1 MFPRTTRA
9 YDAII
14 VGGGPAGSTAAL
26 LLSKA
31 GWSVAVVE
39 KAVFPRRKVCGEFI
53 SAASLPLLAELGVG
67 SAFGISAGPP
77 VRRIAL
83 YSGEVMVE
91 APMPN
96 FPSAAPG
103 WGRALGREQF
113 DLLLLDGA
121 ARAGAHVWQPWRA
134 VSARR
139 SGGRWICSIAGDTRQ
154 DLSAP
159 VLIGAAG
166 SWERGP
172 FSSGERSSHDDRELL
187 AFKAHFRDFELAQ
200 DIMPL
205 LAFPGGYGGLV
216 NSDKGRVSLS
226 CCIRR
231 DVLDQCR
238 RAAAGRAGDAVF
250 QHIARSCA
258 GVRQGLGRARLDG
271 AWLAAGPIR
280 PGIRRPYLAGVFM
293 SGNIA
298 GEAHP
303 IIAEGISMAMQ
314 SSWLLARHLIA
325 SGNDLLTGCDPA
337 PVGRAYTEDWR
348 AAFAM
353 RINAAA
359 IFARLATSRRAAGLC
374 RPVLQKL
381 PALLTFGAMLSGK
394 TKVLRQLSSS
404 AGRQAAGLNRY

>member
-1 MFPRTTRA
+1 MFPSETRA

-26 LLSKA
+26 LLSRA

-39 KAVFPRRKVCGEFI
+39 KAVFPRSKVCGEFI
-53 SAASLPLLAELGVG
+53 SAASLPLLTELGVD
-67 SAFGISAGPP
+67 SAFADSAGPP

-83 YSGEVMVE
+83 YSGDVIVD
-91 APMPN
+91 AAMPKVQ
-96 FPSAAPG
+96 SAVAG

-121 ARAGAHVWQPWRA
+121 ARAGAHVWQPWRV

-139 SGGRWICSIAGDTRQ
+139 SGDRWICSIVGKTMQ

-172 FSSGERSSHDDRELL
+172 FPSMERSSHDDRELL
-187 AFKAHFRDFELAQ
+187 AFKAHFRDFDLAE

-216 NSDKGRVSLS
+216 NSDNGRVSLS

-231 DVLDQCR
+231 DALDRCR
-238 RAAAGRAGDAVF
+238 RAATGRAGDAVLE
-250 QHIARSCA
+250 HIARSCA
-258 GVRQGLGRARLDG
+258 GVRQGIGRATLEG

-280 PGIRRPYLAGVFM
+280 PGIRRAYVAGVFM
-293 SGNIA
+293 S
-298 GEAHP
+298 
-303 IIAEGISMAMQ
+303 
-314 SSWLLARHLIA
+314 
-325 SGNDLLTGCDPA
+325 
-337 PVGRAYTEDWR
+337 
-348 AAFAM
+348 
-353 RINAAA
+353 
-359 IFARLATSRRAAGLC
+359 
-374 RPVLQKL
+374 
-381 PALLTFGAMLSGK
+381 
-394 TKVLRQLSSS
+394 
-404 AGRQAAGLNRY
+404 

>member
-1 MFPRTTRA
+1 MLASKTRA

-31 GWSVAVVE
+31 GWSVALVE
-39 KAVFPRRKVCGEFI
+39 KSRFPRAKVCGEFI
-53 SAASLPLLAELGVG
+53 SAASLPLLAELGLEG
-67 SAFGISAGPP
+67 AFAASAGPP

-83 YSGEVMVE
+83 YSGDVIVE
-91 APMPN
+91 APMPKLR
-96 FPSAAPG
+96 SGAAG
-103 WGRALGREQF
+103 WGRALSREQF
-113 DLLLLDGA
+113 DLILLDGA
-121 ARAGAHVWQPWRA
+121 ARAGAHVWQPWRV

-139 SGGRWICSIAGDTRQ
+139 SGDRWICPIKGETMQ

-172 FSSGERSSHDDRELL
+172 FASEERSSHDDRELL
-187 AFKAHFRDFELAQ
+187 AFKAHFRDFDLAE
-200 DIMPL
+200 DVMPL
-205 LAFPGGYGGLV
+205 LAFPGGYGGIV

-238 RAAAGRAGDAVF
+238 RAAAGRAGDAVLE
-250 QHIARSCA
+250 HIARSCA
-258 GVRQGLGRARLDG
+258 GVRQGLGRATLDD

-280 PGIRRPYLAGVFM
+280 PGIRTPYRKGVFM

-314 SSWLLARHLIA
+314 SSWLLARGLIA
-325 SGNDLLTGCDPA
+325 SGNDLLTGRDPT
-337 PVGRAYTEDWR
+337 PVGAAYTEDWR
-348 AAFAM
+348 AAFAL
-353 RINAAA
+353 RIHAAA

-381 PALLTFGAMLSGK
+381 PMLLTLGATLSGK
-394 TKVLRQLSSS
+394 TKLLRQLSSS
-404 AGRQAAGLNRY
+404 AGR

>member
-1 MFPRTTRA
+1 VSLNETKS

-26 LLSKA
+26 LLSRA
-31 GWSVAVVE
+31 GWSVAMVE

-53 SAASLPLLAELGVG
+53 SATALPLLAELGVDRTF
-67 SAFGISAGPP
+67 ADSAGPP

-83 YSGEVMVE
+83 YSGDVIVD
-91 APMPN
+91 APMPKAQ
-96 FPSAAPG
+96 SAVAG

-121 ARAGAHVWQPWRA
+121 ARAGAHVWQPWRV
-134 VSARR
+134 VSACRN
-139 SGGRWICSIAGDTRQ
+139 GNRWICSITGETTQ

-166 SWERGP
+166 SWDRGP
-172 FSSGERSSHDDRELL
+172 FCSTPRSTHNGRELL
-187 AFKAHFRDFELAQ
+187 AFKAHFRDFDLA
-200 DIMPL
+200 DDLMPL

-216 NSDKGRVSLS
+216 NSDDGRVSLS

-231 DVLDQCR
+231 DALRHCR
-238 RAAAGRAGDAVF
+238 GAETGRAGDAVLH
-250 QHIARSCA
+250 HIARSCA
-258 GVRQGLGRARLDG
+258 GVRQAIGRATLEG

-280 PGIRRPYLAGVFM
+280 PGIRAPYLKGVFM

-314 SSWLLARHLIA
+314 SSWLLARHLVA
-325 SGNDLLTGCDPA
+325 SGSELMSGCDPT
-337 PVGRAYTEDWR
+337 PVGTAYTDDWL
-348 AAFAM
+348 ATFGL
-353 RINAAA
+353 RIHAAA
-359 IFARLATSRRAAGLC
+359 LFAHLAISRRAAVLC
-374 RPVLQKL
+374 RPVLQKF
-381 PALLTFGAMLSGK
+381 PMLLTLGAKLSGK
-394 TKVLRQLSSS
+394 TKLLRQLSSS
-404 AGRQAAGLNRY
+404 AGRAAVQLNMY

>member
-1 MFPRTTRA
+1 MFPSKTRA

-53 SAASLPLLAELGVG
+53 SAASLPLLAELGVD
-67 SAFGISAGPP
+67 SDFATSAGPP

-83 YSGEVMVE
+83 YSGDVIVD
-91 APMPN
+91 APMPKVQ
-96 FPSAAPG
+96 SAAAC
-103 WGRALGREQF
+103 WGRALSREQF

-121 ARAGAHVWQPWRA
+121 ARAGAHVWQPWR
-134 VSARR
+134 VDSARR
-139 SGGRWICSIAGDTRQ
+139 SGDRWICSLAGERMQ

-172 FSSGERSSHDDRELL
+172 FPSAERSSHDGRELL
-187 AFKAHFRDFELAQ
+187 AFKAHFRDFDLGQ
-200 DIMPL
+200 DVMPL

-216 NSDKGRVSLS
+216 NSDNGRVSLS

-231 DVLDQCR
+231 DLLGQCR
-238 RAAAGRAGDAVF
+238 RAAAGRAGDAVLH
-250 QHIARSCA
+250 HIARSCA
-258 GVRQGLGRARLDG
+258 GVRQGLGRATLDG

-280 PGIRRPYLAGVFM
+280 PGIRRPYLGGVFM

-325 SGNDLLTGCDPA
+325 SGSDLMKGRDPA
-337 PVGRAYTEDWR
+337 RVGEAYTEDWR
-348 AAFAM
+348 QTFGL

-359 IFARLATSRRAAGLC
+359 LFAGLAASRPAASLC
-374 RPVLQKL
+374 RPLLQKI
-381 PALLTFGAMLSGK
+381 PMLLTLGAKLSGK
-394 TKVLRQLSSS
+394 TKLPAQLSPS
-404 AGRQAAGLNRY
+404 AEQETVHLNMY